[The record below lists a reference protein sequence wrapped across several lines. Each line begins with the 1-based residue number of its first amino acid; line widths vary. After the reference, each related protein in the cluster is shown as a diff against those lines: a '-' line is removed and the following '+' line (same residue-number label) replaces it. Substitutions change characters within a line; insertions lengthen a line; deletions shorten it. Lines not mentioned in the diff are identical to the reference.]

1 MAAWE
6 EFISAE
12 PAGDRVKRPKEKGA
26 DVGGAAANQ
35 GNPQQAGNTE
45 QGNPDDG
52 SARVVQKPSAPV
64 VHSAQNTTSPSVV
77 DQIKGFVGTN
87 AKELGRKTVQLLRNV
102 QDNVVPGSDE
112 IAAVGA
118 TAVEAGR
125 RAVGLGTS
133 DKPLGDVY
141 RDRRSYERAENAEAA
156 KDPVLRTAGQAASL
170 FAPPVATLVTKGG
183 GAARAAVGLG
193 EAIAHGVGASNAEL
207 TGDKKEILEALK
219 DAGLA
224 VAIGIA
230 PAAAGNLKTGKAAER
245 ARAQQVGQD
254 VGAGADM
261 THQNRAVPDEAAA
274 QTIVDLVDRRPELR
288 SKLRG
293 DRDELKAEAQKVIDE
308 LSSKTAPVYKEFDK
322 AGGLVPVS
330 DVDTFLKGKIDELS
344 QSYDQNQQLIRG
356 YEQIREGLAAT
367 AAARAKAA
375 GLAPGAKVKLSHQD
389 LRDWVTGLLRQKQN
403 TKGSMAET
411 PGYIYKEEL
420 HKAADEFLRKR
431 MEDVAEKTP
440 GLGLTLHE
448 LRLNNRDL
456 SAAIRIEDVVSNAD
470 KRAFQKR
477 QDFAKKAG
485 QVVGLTAGMGGSIV
499 GGAGGGVVGGLA
511 GFAAGGA
518 LPPLIQG
525 AARVQTDVLGKL
537 ARAARNGDDTAQL
550 VQQAIEAGVPQRVI
564 RSIQTEAE
572 AEKKQQSPDVPA
584 EPAWADFIE

>member
-6 EFISAE
+6 EFLE

-26 DVGGAAANQ
+26 DVGSAVTDKRD
-35 GNPQQAGNTE
+35 PE
-45 QGNPDDG
+45 QTGKPEESNPDDG

-64 VHSAQNTTSPSVV
+64 VHSAQNTTSRSVV

-102 QDNVVPGSDE
+102 QDNVVPASDE

-118 TAVEAGR
+118 TAAEAGR

-133 DKPLGDVY
+133 TKPLGDVY

-170 FAPPVATLVTKGG
+170 FAPPVATMVTKGA

-193 EAIAHGVGASNAEL
+193 ETIAHGVGASNAEL
-207 TGDKKEILEALK
+207 TGDKKEIWEALK
-219 DAGLA
+219 DAGLSA
-224 VAIGIA
+224 AIGIV

-274 QTIVDLVDRRPELR
+274 QTIVDLVDRRPALKA
-288 SKLRG
+288 KLRG
-293 DRDELKAEAQKVIDE
+293 DRDELKAEAQNVINE

-356 YEQIREGLAAT
+356 YEQIREGLAST
-367 AAARAKAA
+367 TAARAKAA
-375 GLAPGAKVKLSHQD
+375 GLAPGAKAKLSHQD

-431 MEDVAEKTP
+431 MDDVAEKNP

-448 LRLNNRDL
+448 LRQTNRDL

-477 QDFAKKAG
+477 ADFAKKVG
-485 QVVGLTAGMGGSIV
+485 QVAGLTAGMGGSIV
-499 GGAGGGVVGGLA
+499 GGAGGGVLGAMGGMA
-511 GFAAGGA
+511 IGGA
-518 LPPLIQG
+518 APPIIQG
-525 AARVQTDVLGKL
+525 ASRLQTEIVGKL

-550 VQQAIEAGVPQRVI
+550 VEQAIKSGVPQRVI

-572 AEKKQQSPDVPA
+572 AGRKQQSTDAPA
-584 EPAWADFIE
+584 DGPAWTDFIE